1 MEIKIDRLFKLALGA
16 GSKGVVS
23 GFLSGLT
30 PMPGVTPD
38 ILTAFVGFF
47 MARQGGNWL
56 GPLGEG
62 MLIASIGQMIKEPIE
77 NFAGKLKGGGTTSS
91 SSSSSSSSNPGG
103 NGHKEP
109 LSLAEYNAQQGR

>member
-1 MEIKIDRLFKLALGA
+1 MEIQIDRLFKLALGA

-23 GFLSGLT
+23 GFLKGLT

-62 MLIASIGQMIKEPIE
+62 MLIASVGQMIAQPIE
-77 NFAGKLKGGGTTSS
+77 SFASGLKQGGSS
-91 SSSSSSSSNPGG
+91 HSSNPGG
-103 NGHKEP
+103 NGNKEP
-109 LSLAEYNAQQGR
+109 SSLEEYNAVVHGG

>member
-1 MEIKIDRLFKLALGA
+1 MPEIKMDRLFKLALGA

-23 GFLSGLT
+23 GFLKGMT

-56 GPLGEG
+56 GPIGEG
-62 MLIASIGQMIKEPIE
+62 MLIASIGQMVKGPIE
-77 NFAGKLKGGGTTSS
+77 GFAGRLKQGQGSS
-91 SSSSSSSSNPGG
+91 SETTTNPGG
-103 NGHKEP
+103 NGHKEAT
-109 LSLAEYNAQQGR
+109 SLAEYNAQQGRV